1 MIDINQLL
9 IDYGYL
15 YREIRDVTAYACM
28 DADKDVFIP
37 KIDNDDLSIIV
48 KKIMELKSRIKE
60 LEEQLKKTAL

>member
-15 YREIRDVTAYACM
+15 YREIMDVVAYACM
-28 DADKDVFIP
+28 DVDKDVFIP
-37 KIDNDDLSIIV
+37 KMDNDDLSIIV

-60 LEEQLKKTAL
+60 LEEQLKKPEQ